1 MILDFRL
8 LKGAC
13 TAWQAVLL
21 TVRDCA
27 DAVRERAVLAGERHL
42 AAGKAP
48 GPHQPTT
55 RKGADSAVLAAE
67 LAAVAL
73 ALAAVVHEA
82 VVALAAVV
90 HEAAVALAAVVYE
103 AVVALAVV
111 LAAVALP
118 VQPGKPRG
126 SPPTLVTQ
134 TEAVQ

>member
-73 ALAAVVHEA
+73 AAVVHEA